1 MKLSHVFFEHVA
13 VTERLLADVA
23 HERLDPGVL
32 CKMSLQVVRRRK
44 PPPTIGALI
53 GVLPL
58 VHRGDV
64 SLEHTHCHEL
74 FPTLVTLMSC
84 TSGANCHGNCRL
96 AYTTLSPR
104 VR

>member
-1 MKLSHVFFEHVA
+1 MKLIHVVFEHVA
-13 VTERLLADVA
+13 VTERLQADVT
-23 HERLDPGVL
+23 HERLDAGVL
-32 CKMSLQVVRRRK
+32 CEMTLQVVCRRK
-44 PPPTIGALI
+44 PPPAIGALI

-64 SLEHTHCHEL
+64 TLEHTHRHEL
-74 FPTLVTLMSC
+74 FATLVTLMSC
-84 TSGANCHGNCRL
+84 TSGANCHGNCHL